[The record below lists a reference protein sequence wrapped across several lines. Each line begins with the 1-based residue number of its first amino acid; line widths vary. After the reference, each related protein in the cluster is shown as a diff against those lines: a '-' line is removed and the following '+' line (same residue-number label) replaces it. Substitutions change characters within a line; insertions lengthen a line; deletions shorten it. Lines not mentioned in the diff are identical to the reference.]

1 MVQEVLMSTMASLDD
16 ANLILKLYELR
27 REERMRAA
35 RAWFVQSFKVE
46 TVEQFHK
53 LCPQDS
59 AESASARQ
67 MVTYWEMVAS
77 FLNAGVLNKE
87 LFYRS
92 GMELLFTYER
102 IRTVLPE
109 MRQTF
114 GNPFLYGQLEQSAKE
129 MIEWLNTQS
138 PDVYP
143 AFSKR
148 VRGA

>member
-1 MVQEVLMSTMASLDD
+1 MSTMASHED

-27 REERMRAA
+27 REERMRTA
-35 RAWFVQSFKVE
+35 RTWFVQSFKVE

-59 AESASARQ
+59 AEAASVRQ
-67 MVTYWEMVAS
+67 MVTYWEMAAS

-92 GMELLFTYER
+92 GMEMLFTYER

-109 MRQTF
+109 MRTAF
-114 GNPFLYGQLEQSAKE
+114 GNPFLYCELEKASLE
-129 MIEWLNTQS
+129 LIEWLNTQS
-138 PDVYP
+138 PDIYSG
-143 AFSKR
+143 FSKR